1 LTALVQ
7 ALLWFARAQ
16 ERLRNEHLDVINLAD
31 LVRAEVGALQVAHS
45 SAPFHCDLPD
55 EALVRA
61 DEELVRRAISNL
73 LENAIQH
80 GAGEVIEVRMTN
92 AGDRLAFSVRNG
104 GSTIPLE
111 LREQIF
117 LPFFRARPSSGAPG
131 FGLGLPLA
139 RAVARAHRGD
149 VEVGPERHDETE
161 MVLRLP
167 LVMWHQAEAPVS

>member
-1 LTALVQ
+1 
-7 ALLWFARAQ
+7 LLWFSRAQ

-31 LVRAEVGALQVAHS
+31 LVRSEVSALQVAHS
-45 SAPFHCDLPD
+45 SARFRCELPD

-61 DEELVRRAISNL
+61 DEELVRRAVSNL

-80 GAGEVIEVRMTN
+80 GAGEAIEVRMTQ
-92 AGDRLAFSVRNG
+92 AADRLAFSVRNG
-104 GSTIPLE
+104 GSTIPVE

-117 LPFFRARPSSGAPG
+117 LPFFRARPAPGVPG

-139 RAVARAHRGD
+139 RAVARAHGGD
-149 VEVGPERHDETE
+149 VEVGAERNDETE

-167 LVMWHQAEAPVS
+167 LVMWHQAEAPLT

>member
-1 LTALVQ
+1 MVCSG
-7 ALLWFARAQ
+7 Q

-31 LVRAEVGALQVAHS
+31 LVRSEVGVLQVAHP
-45 SAPFHCDLPD
+45 SALFRCALPD

-61 DEELVRRAISNL
+61 DEELVRRAVANL

-80 GAGEVIEVRMTN
+80 GAGAAIEVDMTH

-104 GSTIPLE
+104 GSTIPPE

-117 LPFFRARPSSGAPG
+117 LPFFRARPAPGVPG

-139 RAVARAHRGD
+139 RAVARAHGGD
-149 VEVGPERHDETE
+149 VEVASERNHETE

-167 LVMWHQAEAPVS
+167 LVMWHQAEAPVT